1 MPPETATIPPLRRP
15 TAQTPEEKS
24 QPVKTPPPTTPT
36 SGAEKPKKRLLSAEK
51 IGPAFWTIASTLSL
65 IVNVILII
73 VIVILVRQLFSIK
86 ALVNDQLLGGLYNN
100 FVLMDQARIK
110 STIPVSAEV
119 PAKFTLPLETQTVV
133 VLSQDTQILG
143 AKVSIHTGSPFT
155 GGMDLNAP
163 ADIVLPAGTQL
174 PVFLKLQVP
183 VDEKIPVNLNVAVD
197 IPLNQTELH
206 QPFVGLQEVV
216 GPYHTMLNDLPN
228 SWNEAVCGPQPNL
241 LCRMLLP

>member
-24 QPVKTPPPTTPT
+24 QPVKTPPPTTPA
-36 SGAEKPKKRLLSAEK
+36 SGAEKPKKRLINTEK
-51 IGPAFWTIASTLSL
+51 LGPAFWTIASTLSL

-73 VIVILVRQLFSIK
+73 VIVILVRQLFSLK

-133 VLSQDTQILG
+133 VLSQDTYIQG
-143 AKVSIHTGSPFT
+143 ARVSLST
-155 GGMDLNAP
+155 GGLAIEQAP
-163 ADIVLPAGTQL
+163 TNIILPAGAQL

-216 GPYHTMLNDLPN
+216 GPYHSMLNDLPN
-228 SWNEAVCGPQPNL
+228 SWNEAVCGPQPNF
-241 LCRMLLP
+241 LCRLLLP